1 MNHDKSSDGQWP
13 CPRVPAA
20 ELIEALT
27 AVREDVLHKAEEF
40 LRVWDSDFH
49 PAFAKSAVNF
59 VHYLAFRL
67 HDLRALQL
75 KLSEWGLSSLG
86 RAERKV
92 EATLDSV
99 LEVLHRLEG
108 RPWQPDRP
116 PLVCHREGRALLE
129 AHTDALFGPGPGQR
143 RVRIMVT
150 LPTEAADEPALIEA
164 LMRNGMNV
172 ARINTAHDDPQRWER
187 MVRHVHE
194 ASQLLGHPCT
204 VFMDLAGPKIR
215 TGPIAPGPEV
225 WRVRVRK
232 DDYGRVVAPARV
244 WLFPKGASGEAP
256 VAVDA
261 ALPVEGA
268 WSRLRPGMT
277 IRFRDSR
284 QARRRLYVEAVYPSG
299 VLALLD
305 KTAWVY
311 SGMGLEV
318 KDADFA
324 LRLGRLPAKEGVIRL
339 YPGDVLQI
347 WRRPI
352 VGQPAGMDE
361 EGQWHPARIACTLP
375 EALAHAEPGQ
385 PIWFDDGKIGGRIE
399 AVHDDRIE
407 VRITHARARGERLRA
422 GKGINLPDTRIELPA
437 LTERDREVLPFV
449 ARHADMVGLS
459 FVHRESDV
467 DELLALLQQHTPPDR
482 PLPGIV
488 LKIETRRAFDNLPRL
503 VLSAMQTDRAGVMI
517 ARGDLAIESGFERLA
532 EVQEEVLWLCE
543 AAHMPVIWATQ
554 VLETMARQGL
564 PARAEIS
571 DAAMGQRAECIM
583 LNKGPFIV
591 EATRTLDDILRRM
604 QDHQTKKRSLLRRLR
619 VAEQTFAGQAC
630 EKDGT

>member
-1 MNHDKSSDGQWP
+1 MSEQKLSEGSWP
-13 CPRVPAA
+13 CPRQPAS

-27 AVREDVLHKAEEF
+27 TVRQEVLRKADDF
-40 LRVWDSDFH
+40 LRIWDSGFH

-59 VHYLAFRL
+59 VHYLDFRL
-67 HDLRALQL
+67 HDLRDLQL

-92 EATLDSV
+92 EASLDSV

-108 RPWQPDRP
+108 RDWQPDRP
-116 PLVCHREGRALLE
+116 PVVCHREGRDLLE
-129 AHTDALFGPGPGQR
+129 AHTDALFGPWPGRR

-150 LPTEAADEPALIEA
+150 MPTEAADEPALIEA
-164 LMRNGMNV
+164 LLRNGMNV
-172 ARINTAHDDPQRWER
+172 ARINTAHDDEERWAR
-187 MVRHVHE
+187 MIRHVRE
-194 ASQLLGHPCT
+194 RSQLLNLPCT

-225 WRVRVRK
+225 RRVRVRK
-232 DDYGRVVAPARV
+232 DSYGHVMAPARV

-256 VAVDA
+256 VEVDA

-268 WSRLRPGMT
+268 WSALRPGMT
-277 IRFRDSR
+277 LRFRDSR
-284 QARRRLYVEAVYPSG
+284 QARRKLYVEAVYPSG
-299 VLALLD
+299 VLALLN
-305 KTAWVY
+305 KTAWMY
-311 SGMGLEV
+311 SGMGLEA
-318 KDADFA
+318 KEGDFA
-324 LRLGRLPAKEGVIRL
+324 LRLGRLPAQEGVIRL
-339 YPGDVLQI
+339 HRGDILQL

-352 VGQPAGMDE
+352 VGQPAGVDE

-375 EALAHAEPGQ
+375 EALAHVAPGQ
-385 PIWFDDGKIGGRIE
+385 PVWFDDGKIGGRVE
-399 AVHDDRIE
+399 AVHDEWID
-407 VRITHARARGERLRA
+407 VHITHARPRGERLRA
-422 GKGINLPDTRIELPA
+422 GKGINLPDTHIELPA
-437 LTERDREVLPFV
+437 LTARDREVLPFV

-459 FVHRESDV
+459 FVHRETDV
-467 DELLALLQQHTPPDR
+467 DELLALLRQHVPPER

-503 VLSAMQTDRAGVMI
+503 ILSAMQAERAGVMI

-554 VLETMARQGL
+554 VLETMAREGL

-619 VAEQTFAGQAC
+619 VAEQTFAGYGC
-630 EKDGT
+630 VKGGS